1 MCLFCVIFVRTIC
14 FGTTTIRINS
24 SPAIALSMVWIK
36 VGKIAENHRDN
47 CRLESEE
54 VSEPTPSHIAPAVSR
69 AINKS
74 PLPSLRIISQML
86 AHRYTLLRNI
96 MQLLMYGG
104 IWGGNMIVM
113 EYTQAGK
120 MLHCLHTSI
129 RSGSAD
135 RQQRHTLSGMLRK
148 SRGWIN
154 TSQNL
159 LHEHYLH
166 FLWFFKIFQC
176 ILKWK

>member
-1 MCLFCVIFVRTIC
+1 
-14 FGTTTIRINS
+14 
-24 SPAIALSMVWIK
+24 
-36 VGKIAENHRDN
+36 
-47 CRLESEE
+47 
-54 VSEPTPSHIAPAVSR
+54 
-69 AINKS
+69 
-74 PLPSLRIISQML
+74 ML
-86 AHRYTLLRNI
+86 AHWYTLLRNI

-104 IWGGNMIVM
+104 GLGGNMIVM

-154 TSQNL
+154 TSQTFCMNNIYTFFIFQDTFFMYIKNGNNRESAFQGNQILSMFFVVQWPLNKNVARTNPKNL
-159 LHEHYLH
+159 LYKHGLSLFIPIHD
-166 FLWFFKIFQC
+166 
-176 ILKWK
+176 